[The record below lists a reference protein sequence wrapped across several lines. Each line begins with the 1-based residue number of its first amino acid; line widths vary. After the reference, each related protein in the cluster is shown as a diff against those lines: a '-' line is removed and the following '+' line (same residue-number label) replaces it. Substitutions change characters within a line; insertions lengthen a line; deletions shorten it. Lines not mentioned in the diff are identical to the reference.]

1 MKIHMRVVLLV
12 LVMALPAVSVGSHPA
27 QEPMPAPEPVDYEMV
42 AKMRDEGFR
51 RSQVMELASYMT
63 DVFGPRFANTPAYDQ
78 AAHWAKER
86 FEEFGLENVVV
97 EPWGEYGLGWE
108 NNFTSVHM
116 LTPQYQ
122 PMIAYPEPDTR
133 GTEGKV
139 RGEVMF
145 IDTSQIYSDSDLA
158 PYRGELSGKIVFTQP
173 KRQLELNFKPDAV
186 RLSDEEL
193 GDMARL
199 DIARVAEAAEAA
211 EESQTGGYGED
222 RRRSGPRPLSREQLD
237 SFFESEGVSVLAA
250 PGTSNMGP
258 MDKGTVHVSGSHR
271 TPVGERPPLT
281 AIIVAPE
288 HYNRVMRV
296 LEKGIDVEMEVEI
309 RNTFYDDDP
318 LDYNVIGEIRGSDLA
333 QEIVLIGGHYDGE
346 PSGTGATD
354 NAAGAASV
362 MEAMR
367 ILKAV
372 GAQPRRTIRAALWGA
387 EESGL
392 LGSRGYVRKYL
403 GDRETQEL
411 LPEHENFS
419 VYFNMD
425 WYGRFRGIFLQGND
439 RTRHIFEAWMRPFH
453 DVGMTWIVPGNTGGS
468 DHMAFLEVGVPG
480 FQFIQDDLE
489 FFTTTFHTNMDVY
502 DRLVAEDLMQASV
515 ILASFAYHA
524 AMRDQMFPRADG
536 INNGRRWHK

>member
-1 MKIHMRVVLLV
+1 MRTHMRVVLLA
-12 LVMALPAVSVGSHPA
+12 LVIALPAVSFGIQPA
-27 QEPMPAPEPVDYEMV
+27 QESMPSPEPVDHEMV

-51 RSQVMELASYMT
+51 RSQVMELVGYMT
-63 DVFGPRFANTPAYDQ
+63 DVFGPRYANTPAYDQ

-86 FEEFGLENVVV
+86 FEEFGLDNVVV

-122 PMIAYPEPDTR
+122 PMIAYPEPDTH

-139 RGEVMF
+139 RGEVVF
-145 IDTSQIYSDSDLA
+145 IDTHQIFNDSDLA
-158 PYRGELSGKIVFTQP
+158 SYRGELNGKIVFTQP
-173 KRQLELNFKPDAV
+173 KRQLELNFEPDAV

-193 GDMARL
+193 GEMARL
-199 DIARVAEAAEAA
+199 DIERVAEAAEEA
-211 EESQTGGYGED
+211 EAGGYGED
-222 RRRSGPRPLSREQLD
+222 RRRSGPRPLSRERLEA
-237 SFFESEGVSVLAA
+237 FFESEGVSVLAS
-250 PGTSNMGP
+250 PGRSNTGP
-258 MDKGTVHVSGSHR
+258 MDKGTVLVSGSHR
-271 TPVGERPPLT
+271 TPVGETPPMT

-309 RNTFYDDDP
+309 RNTFHDDDP
-318 LDYNVIGEIRGSDLA
+318 LDYNIIGEIPGSDLA
-333 QEIVLIGGHYDGE
+333 HQIVLIGGHYDGE

-392 LGSRGYVRKYL
+392 LGSRGYVRKHL

-411 LPEHENFS
+411 LPEHADFS

-524 AMRDQMFPRADG
+524 AMRDEMFPRADG

>member
-1 MKIHMRVVLLV
+1 
-12 LVMALPAVSVGSHPA
+12 
-27 QEPMPAPEPVDYEMV
+27 
-42 AKMRDEGFR
+42 
-51 RSQVMELASYMT
+51 
-63 DVFGPRFANTPAYDQ
+63 
-78 AAHWAKER
+78 
-86 FEEFGLENVVV
+86 
-97 EPWGEYGLGWE
+97 
-108 NNFTSVHM
+108 
-116 LTPQYQ
+116 
-122 PMIAYPEPDTR
+122 
-133 GTEGKV
+133 
-139 RGEVMF
+139 
-145 IDTSQIYSDSDLA
+145 
-158 PYRGELSGKIVFTQP
+158 
-173 KRQLELNFKPDAV
+173 
-186 RLSDEEL
+186 
-193 GDMARL
+193 
-199 DIARVAEAAEAA
+199 
-211 EESQTGGYGED
+211 
-222 RRRSGPRPLSREQLD
+222 
-237 SFFESEGVSVLAA
+237 
-250 PGTSNMGP
+250 
-258 MDKGTVHVSGSHR
+258 
-271 TPVGERPPLT
+271 
-281 AIIVAPE
+281 
-288 HYNRVMRV
+288 MRV

-309 RNTFYDDDP
+309 RNTFHDDDP
-318 LDYNVIGEIRGSDLA
+318 LDYNIIGEIPGSDLA
-333 QEIVLIGGHYDGE
+333 HQIVLIGGHYDGE

-392 LGSRGYVRKYL
+392 LGSRGYVRKHL

-411 LPEHENFS
+411 LPEHADFS

-524 AMRDQMFPRADG
+524 AMRDEMFPRADG

>member
-1 MKIHMRVVLLV
+1 VFPLL
-12 LVMALPAVSVGSHPA
+12 LLALPAVSLGGQSAQPA
-27 QEPMPAPEPVDYEMV
+27 VSAVEPVDHEMV

-51 RSQVMELASYMT
+51 RSQVMEIVGYMT
-63 DVFGPRFANTPAYDQ
+63 DVFGPRYANTRAYDQ
-78 AAHWAKER
+78 AAHWAKEK

-108 NNFTSVHM
+108 NTFTSVHM

-122 PMIAYPEPDTR
+122 PMIAYAEPDTR
-133 GTEGKV
+133 GTDGKV
-139 RGEVMF
+139 RGEVVF
-145 IDTSQIYSDSDLA
+145 VDTSRIFDDSDLT
-158 PYRGELSGKIVFTQP
+158 PYRGELNGKIVFTQP
-173 KRQLELNFKPDAV
+173 KRRLELNFNPDAV

-193 GDMARL
+193 REMARL
-199 DIARVAEAAEAA
+199 DIAGVAAAAKES
-211 EESQTGGYGED
+211 EETQSEGYGED
-222 RRRSGPRPLSREQLD
+222 RRRSGPRPLAREQLED
-237 SFFESEGVSVLAA
+237 FFESEGVSVLAS
-250 PGTSNMGP
+250 PGGSNTGP
-258 MDKGTVHVSGSHR
+258 MDKGTVLVSGSHR
-271 TPVGERPPLT
+271 TPVGETPPMT
-281 AIIVAPE
+281 SIIVSPE

-296 LEKGIDVEMEVEI
+296 LEKGIPVEMEVEI
-309 RNTFYDDDP
+309 RSTFHDDDP
-318 LDYNVIGEIRGSDLA
+318 LDYNVIAEIPGSDLA
-333 QEIVLIGGHYDGE
+333 HEIVLIGGHYDGE

-354 NAAGAASV
+354 NASGAASV

-372 GAQPRRTIRAALWGA
+372 GAQPRRTVRAALWGA

-392 LGSRGYVRKYL
+392 LGSRGYVRKHL
-403 GDRETQEL
+403 GDRETQAY

-439 RTRHIFEAWMRPFH
+439 RTRHIFEAWMTPFH
-453 DVGMTWIVPGNTGGS
+453 DVGMSWIVPGNTGGS

-502 DRLVAEDLMQASV
+502 DRLVADDLMQASV

-524 AMRDQMFPRADG
+524 AMRDEMFPRADG